1 MQQPTSPTKAE
12 AGTALIAAADAAKEE
27 ATLAN
32 RTAEALAREKK
43 ELEAELKA
51 AEDEAEFQFQDHQ
64 QTISRYNDL
73 EELEAV
79 TKEKLA
85 ASQDELVTCRS

>member
-1 MQQPTSPTKAE
+1 MQQPTSPTKSE

-32 RTAEALAREKK
+32 RTAEALAREK